1 MCSFVTTTCGSKY
14 PHYFAIFMAAYH
26 QNKFLFCQYFW
37 IIFQREYSRRN
48 GGGQSNKNQLQ
59 YLLSNYK
66 EDAILF
72 ERAAEN
78 PIKFLAQFKYRIAA
92 K

>member
-1 MCSFVTTTCGSKY
+1 
-14 PHYFAIFMAAYH
+14 MAAYH